1 MNQTETTLRAVGRTA
16 DVPFRTWLAFAAMC
30 LGMFMAI
37 LDIQIVT
44 TSLPAIRAA
53 LKIPT
58 DKMIWIQT
66 AYLTAEIVAIPLTG
80 YLTRLMGMR
89 WLFVIATAV
98 FTAASVGCAASSSF
112 AVLIGWRVIQG
123 FAGGTLIPAVFS
135 AIFLLF
141 PERAQGLA
149 TTIAG
154 VAAVLAPTVGPIAG
168 GYITQTWSWHWLFLI
183 NVLPGILAATGTGM
197 LLSGKWSD
205 WHVAGRIDLMA
216 LVIMAAGLVALQLG
230 LKDAPALGWGSSGVA
245 LLLGGSLVAIALFI
259 WRTWNSADP
268 LVELRF
274 VNDRNFAI
282 GCALSFLLG
291 VGLFGMSYLMPFF
304 LGIVRGHGSLRIGEI
319 MLVTGLAQLASAP
332 LAVMLERKVDA
343 RALTAFG
350 FALFAAGQLISTQ
363 QTQASDAA
371 QMVLPQILRGAAS
384 MFCLLPPTRLAL
396 GRIKPELVADAS
408 GVFNLMR
415 NLGGAIGLALID
427 TVIFSRSTTYGQ
439 NIADQLR
446 AGNVGTAVSIG
457 IPRDAFL
464 ENLGQPVDEFTTE
477 MVRPLVEKAAL
488 AHAVNDAWLLLGGAS
503 VLAVML
509 VLFVRKVGP
518 QQGNPAA

>member
-1 MNQTETTLRAVGRTA
+1 MNQAQMTDETIG
-16 DVPFRTWLAFAAMC
+16 VPMRTWLAFAAMC

-53 LKIPT
+53 LDIPT
-58 DKMIWIQT
+58 DQMIWIQT

-89 WLFVIATAV
+89 WLFVTASAV
-98 FTAASVGCAASSSF
+98 FTLASIGCAASDGF
-112 AVLIGWRVIQG
+112 TALIGWRVIQG

-141 PERAQGLA
+141 PERSQGLA

-168 GYITQTWSWHWLFLI
+168 GYITETWSWHWLFLI
-183 NVLPGILAATGTGM
+183 NVLPGILAATGTGL

-205 WHVAGRIDLMA
+205 WRGAGRIDLLA
-216 LVIMAAGLVALQLG
+216 LIALAAGLIALQLG
-230 LKDAPALGWGSSGVA
+230 LKDAPGLGWGAPQVA
-245 LLLGGSLVAIALFI
+245 VLLAGALFASALFI
-259 WRTWNSADP
+259 ARTWRSANP

-291 VGLFGMSYLMPFF
+291 AGLFGMSYLMPFF

-319 MLVTGLAQLASAP
+319 MLVTGLAQLAAAP
-332 LAVMLERKVDA
+332 LAVMLERRVDA

-350 FALFAAGQLISTQ
+350 FVLFAAGQLLSTQ
-363 QTQASDAA
+363 QTYSSDAA

-396 GRIKPELVADAS
+396 GRIAPELVADAS

-427 TVIFSRSTTYGQ
+427 TVIFSRSATYARA
-439 NIADQLR
+439 IADELR
-446 AGNVGTAVSIG
+446 AGNIATAVSIG

-464 ENLGQPVDEFTTE
+464 ENLGEPIDEFTTE

-488 AHAVNDAWLLLGGAS
+488 AHAVNDAWLLMGGAS
-503 VLAVML
+503 LLAVVL
-509 VLFVRKVGP
+509 VVFVRKVA
-518 QQGNPAA
+518 PARAN

>member
-1 MNQTETTLRAVGRTA
+1 MNQIETTR
-16 DVPFRTWLAFAAMC
+16 VPLQTWFAFAAMC

-58 DKMIWIQT
+58 DRMIWIQT

-80 YLTRLMGMR
+80 YLTRLLGMR
-89 WLFVIATAV
+89 WLFVTASAV
-98 FTAASVGCAASSSF
+98 FTLASIGCAASSSF
-112 AVLIGWRVIQG
+112 TALIAWRVIQG

-141 PERAQGLA
+141 PERSQGLA

-154 VAAVLAPTVGPIAG
+154 IAAVLAPTVGPIAG

-183 NVLPGILAATGTGM
+183 NVLPGILAATGTGL

-205 WHVAGRIDLMA
+205 WHIAGRIDLIA
-216 LVIMAAGLVALQLG
+216 LIALAAGLIALQLG
-230 LKDAPALGWGSSGVA
+230 LKDAPGLGWTAPKVG
-245 LLLGGSLVAIALFI
+245 LLLAGSAIASALFVI
-259 WRTWNSADP
+259 RSWRSASP

-274 VNDRNFAI
+274 VKDRNFAI

-319 MLVTGLAQLASAP
+319 MLVTGLAQLAAAP
-332 LAVMLERKVDA
+332 LAVMLERRVDA

-350 FALFAAGQLISTQ
+350 FALFAAGQFLSTQ
-363 QTQASDAA
+363 QTYASDAA

-396 GRIKPELVADAS
+396 GRIAPELVADAS

-427 TVIFSRSTTYGQ
+427 TVIFGRSAAYGRT
-439 NIADQLR
+439 IADELR
-446 AGNVGTAVSIG
+446 AGNIATALSIG

-488 AHAVNDAWLLLGGAS
+488 AHAVDDAWLLLGGAS
-503 VLAVML
+503 LLALLL
-509 VLFVRKVGP
+509 VLFVRKIA
-518 QQGNPAA
+518 PARA